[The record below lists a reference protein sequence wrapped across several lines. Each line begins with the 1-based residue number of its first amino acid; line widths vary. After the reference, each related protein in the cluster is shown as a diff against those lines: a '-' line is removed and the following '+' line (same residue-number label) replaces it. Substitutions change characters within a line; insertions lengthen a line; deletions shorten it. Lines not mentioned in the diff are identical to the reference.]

1 MGWVGCSGTFD
12 PGCLLLAG
20 LLYTWQF
27 PHFNALSW
35 NLRPDYSRAG
45 YRMMAVSH
53 PALCRRVALRHTI
66 GLTALCTTAPLLD
79 VTNMWFALETLP
91 LNLYFVYL
99 GKSSMSWIPSQAC
112 ITQNFIFFA
121 ISAYKFYEKSDSGSS
136 RKLFRYSLIQLPIL
150 MILFFVNKKEWI
162 NRNEPSNKVAPST
175 ATNATEA
182 SVNVLWIVNK
192 WNRKTKPELETL
204 TWKYFVVRFLF

>member
-66 GLTALCTTAPLLD
+66 GLTTLCTTAPLLD
-79 VTNMWFALETLP
+79 VTNIWFALETLP

-99 GKSSMSWIPSQAC
+99 GKSIERNYFSISQY
-112 ITQNFIFFA
+112 FSF
-121 ISAYKFYEKSDSGSS
+121 K
-136 RKLFRYSLIQLPIL
+136 KLLLQHTNST
-150 MILFFVNKKEWI
+150 
-162 NRNEPSNKVAPST
+162 RNQT
-175 ATNATEA
+175 A
-182 SVNVLWIVNK
+182 
-192 WNRKTKPELETL
+192 
-204 TWKYFVVRFLF
+204 VVRVNYSVIP